1 MMIMSMMKS
10 MMRPMIRRGT
20 ESLLLLLG
28 LFIAGCS
35 GDVEQGAGETGRVR
49 DTQSVGEEPTD
60 PGTAI
65 HMPVLPGEYDPD
77 REANQALLVGR
88 VEIIDGCVRVVGG
101 DDRRGVLMIWP
112 PETTIRA
119 DGSGGYE
126 ILDHNGEL
134 LVRVGDTIRMG
145 GGTSDELGAVDP
157 AIRSQIEGFC
167 DGPYWFAGHPLPREY
182 W

>member
-1 MMIMSMMKS
+1 MMTTGK
-10 MMRPMIRRGT
+10 RWMIGWVALF
-20 ESLLLLLG
+20 LLPGFVFLT
-28 LFIAGCS
+28 GCS
-35 GDVEQGAGETGRVR
+35 GDTERDPEQTGDGEGASRSEQGGADSADLNVK
-49 DTQSVGEEPTD
+49 V
-60 PGTAI
+60 
-65 HMPVLPGEYDPD
+65 HMPVLPGKYDPD

-88 VEIIDGCVRVVGG
+88 VEVIDGCVRVVGG
-101 DDRRGVLMIWP
+101 EDDRGVLMIWP

-126 ILDHNGEL
+126 ILDHNREL

-145 GGTSDELGAVDP
+145 GGTSSELGAVDP
-157 AIRSQIEGFC
+157 AIRVQIEGFC

>member
-1 MMIMSMMKS
+1 MMTVG
-10 MMRPMIRRGT
+10 RLMIGRVA
-20 ESLLLLLG
+20 LLLLLSG
-28 LFIAGCS
+28 FAFITGCS
-35 GDVEQGAGETGRVR
+35 GEAERDPEEMSNGEGASRNEGEGPDSTEINGKV
-49 DTQSVGEEPTD
+49 
-60 PGTAI
+60 

-101 DDRRGVLMIWP
+101 DDERGVLMIWP

-126 ILDHNGEL
+126 ILDHNQEL

-157 AIRSQIEGFC
+157 AIREQIEGFC
-167 DGPYWFAGHPLPREY
+167 EGPYWFAGHPLPREY

>member
-1 MMIMSMMKS
+1 MMNAKRLMT
-10 MMRPMIRRGT
+10 GGVAV
-20 ESLLLLLG
+20 LLLLSGSVFLT
-28 LFIAGCS
+28 GCS
-35 GDVEQGAGETGRVR
+35 GDAERDPDETGN
-49 DTQSVGEEPTD
+49 GEGASRSEERGTD
-60 PGTAI
+60 SI
-65 HMPVLPGEYDPD
+65 DVNVKVHMPVLPGEYDPA

-88 VEIIDGCVRVVGG
+88 VEIIDGCVRVVAGE
-101 DDRRGVLMIWP
+101 DERGVLMIWP

-126 ILDHNGEL
+126 ILDHNREL

-145 GGTSDELGAVDP
+145 GGTSDDLGAVDP
-157 AIRSQIEGFC
+157 AIREQIEGFC